1 MYLDVLRS
9 IVADILRRNGFGNRS
24 VRRGDERGPGTMK
37 PTAAD
42 ILIAIG
48 KAEGGG
54 WIDPTDAPFRWSCE
68 LYDPAG
74 KRVGDGDAHTPQEAM
89 ALAWLCAWAPD
100 ALLNAHVEVGPVPF
114 KVPDGWRFEL
124 TPPFAAAIDEIA
136 NVMADEVEA
145 LAQDRVVDLCAR
157 IKAETESES

>member
-1 MYLDVLRS
+1 
-9 IVADILRRNGFGNRS
+9 
-24 VRRGDERGPGTMK
+24 MK

-100 ALLNAHVEVGPVPF
+100 ALGNAHVEVGSVPF
-114 KVPDGWRFEL
+114 SIPDGWRFEL
-124 TPPFAAAIDEIA
+124 APRFAAATDEIA
-136 NVMADEVEA
+136 QLGPERVMAA
-145 LAQDRVVDLCAR
+145 LDRLTAPTDSNMMMA
-157 IKAETESES
+157 AE

>member
-74 KRVGDGDAHTPQEAM
+74 KRVGDGDAHTPQGAM

-100 ALLNAHVEVGPVPF
+100 ALGNAHVEVGSVPF
-114 KVPDGWRFEL
+114 SIPDGWRFEL
-124 TPPFAAAIDEIA
+124 APPFAAATDEIA
-136 NVMADEVEA
+136 QLGPERVMAA
-145 LAQDRVVDLCAR
+145 LDRLTAPTDSNMMMA
-157 IKAETESES
+157 AE

>member
-1 MYLDVLRS
+1 M
-9 IVADILRRNGFGNRS
+9 
-24 VRRGDERGPGTMK
+24 TK

-48 KAEGGG
+48 KAESGD
-54 WIDPTDAPFRWSCE
+54 WIDPTDVPFRWSCE

-74 KRVGDGDAHTPQEAM
+74 KRVGDG
-89 ALAWLCAWAPD
+89 
-100 ALLNAHVEVGPVPF
+100 VGPVPF

-145 LAQDRVVDLCAR
+145 LAHDRLADLRTR
-157 IKAETESES
+157 IKTGSEA

>member
-1 MYLDVLRS
+1 M
-9 IVADILRRNGFGNRS
+9 
-24 VRRGDERGPGTMK
+24 TK

-74 KRVGDGDAHTPQEAM
+74 ERVGDG
-89 ALAWLCAWAPD
+89 
-100 ALLNAHVEVGPVPF
+100 VGPVPF